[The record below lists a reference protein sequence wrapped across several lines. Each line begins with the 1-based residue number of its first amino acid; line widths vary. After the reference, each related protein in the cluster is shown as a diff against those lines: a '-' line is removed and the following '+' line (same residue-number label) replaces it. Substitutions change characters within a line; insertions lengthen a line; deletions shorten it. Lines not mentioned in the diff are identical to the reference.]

1 MRGSVRHLILYD
13 GDCGLCSGMV
23 RFVLAHD
30 RAHAF
35 VFASLQGDA
44 ARHEL
49 GHAADAGDTIRVI
62 TNYAGGDGGERLV
75 LDRSRATLFVAGKLS
90 WPWWWLRAASV
101 LPTALLDHAY
111 DFIARHR
118 RRFFGRGWETNA
130 ACALPRP
137 EHRDLFLDGGP
148 YSKP

>member
-1 MRGSVRHLILYD
+1 MRGSGRHLVLYD

-30 RAHAF
+30 RSQAF

-44 ARHEL
+44 ARHAL
-49 GHAADAGDTIRVI
+49 GQAADAGDTIRVI
-62 TNYAGGDGGERLV
+62 PDYARNEGGERVV
-75 LDRSRATLFVAGKLS
+75 LDRSRAALFIAGKLP
-90 WPWWWLRAASV
+90 WPWSWLRVAV
-101 LPTALLDHAY
+101 ILPTALLNRAY

-118 RRFFGRGWETNA
+118 RRFFGRGWESDA

-137 EHRDLFLDGGP
+137 EYRDRFLDGGP
-148 YSKP
+148 YSKS